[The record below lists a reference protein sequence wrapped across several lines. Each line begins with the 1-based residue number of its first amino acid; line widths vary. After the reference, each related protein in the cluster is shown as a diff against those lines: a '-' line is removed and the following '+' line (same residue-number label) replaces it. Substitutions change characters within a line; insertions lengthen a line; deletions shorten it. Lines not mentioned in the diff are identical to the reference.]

1 MQPLTSSFVRGFR
14 IAATE
19 SRAAAATLAGI
30 PAEWSAAV
38 GRVRSGCAIDRLLH
52 LLPSRPILTTD
63 ELVDVI
69 DGSQSS
75 THDAVGHLADA
86 GVVRPLTDRK
96 RDQVWGATRVLE
108 ELEDLGLRIAAAAR

>member
-1 MQPLTSSFVRGFR
+1 M
-14 IAATE
+14 
-19 SRAAAATLAGI
+19 

-38 GRVRSGCAIDRLLH
+38 GRVRSGSAIDRLLH
-52 LLPSRPILTTD
+52 LLPSRPIFTTD

-75 THDAVGHLADA
+75 TYDAVGRLADA

-108 ELEDLGLRIAAAAR
+108 DLGLRIAAAAR